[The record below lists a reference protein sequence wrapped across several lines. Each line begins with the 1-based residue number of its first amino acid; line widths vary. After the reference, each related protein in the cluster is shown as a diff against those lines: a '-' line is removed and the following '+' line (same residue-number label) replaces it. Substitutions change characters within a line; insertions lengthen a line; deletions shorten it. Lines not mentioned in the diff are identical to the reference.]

1 MKILLQD
8 RGRSESLKLPSLS
21 PKLHLSEAS
30 DDDMILNEKL
40 HRKQTRQFDIKE
52 FLKLSTPFAMAK
64 YAESAKKKSD
74 VRLKTRVQGK
84 VCFSCVATGRGGGL
98 STSGLGHEMLT

>member
-74 VRLKTRVQGK
+74 VRLKTQVQGK
-84 VCFSCVATGRGGGL
+84 VRFSCVATGNRGGGAFNL
-98 STSGLGHEMLT
+98 WVGA